1 MLKLFQ
7 GKAKWPTFSSVG
19 LRNELRP
26 SLTMAPTLQPYTWST
41 WKKYMTAAASAV
53 HAVNPDVLIFFSG
66 LLSDSIIEPAVAGS
80 TVLEPGFS
88 FSVAEYEWAGKFV
101 FEMHEYDV
109 GMSSSCTVYQSLLL
123 SFGADAT
130 TKTGDGTNRAPLV
143 ISEWGHDE
151 SDATGAYNSAYSTC
165 LSQFMADRQLGWMLW
180 VLAGSYYIRSGVQD
194 SDETWGEYLSISM
207 SLFS

>member
-1 MLKLFQ
+1 
-7 GKAKWPTFSSVG
+7 
-19 LRNELRP
+19 
-26 SLTMAPTLQPYTWST
+26 
-41 WKKYMTAAASAV
+41 MTAAASAV

-80 TVLEPGFS
+80 TLSEPGFS
-88 FSVAEYEWAGKFV
+88 FSVAEYEWANSFSK
-101 FEMHEYDV
+101 MHEYDV
-109 GMSSSCTVYQSLLL
+109 GMSLSCAVYQSLLL

-130 TKTGDGTNRAPLV
+130 TKTGNGTNRAPLV

-151 SDATGAYNSAYSTC
+151 SDAIGAYNSAYSTC
-165 LSQFMADRQLGWMLW
+165 LSQFMVDRQLGWMLW